1 MLLLLLVCVF
11 GCHVTSVSYY
21 WFFKCCCC
29 IVYFDDMNSKKGHGG
44 QMKDSSGDEDDGF
57 DEVLMPADYK
67 EVGHIQDDEIF
78 GEFVTKVAAGVTV
91 TCMIDCCHSGTA
103 MDLPYVCNAGDKK
116 MKVDAGFKIPS
127 SGMALKAPKKSSSS
141 SKKSDGKKKTSLAAA
156 AVKKEKKGAKPIVA
170 EDATDDGYSAAAAS
184 QSPAPEK
191 KKRGLFGF
199 GKKK

>member
-1 MLLLLLVCVF
+1 
-11 GCHVTSVSYY
+11 
-21 WFFKCCCC
+21 
-29 IVYFDDMNSKKGHGG
+29 
-44 QMKDSSGDEDDGF
+44 MKDSSGDEEDGF

-67 EVGHIQDDEIF
+67 EVGQIQDDEIF
-78 GEFVTKVAAGVTV
+78 DEFVTKVAAGVTV

-103 MDLPYVCNAGDKK
+103 MDLPYVCNAGDKR
-116 MKVDAGFKIPS
+116 MKVDAGFKIPT

-141 SKKSDGKKKTSLAAA
+141 KKTDGKKKTSLAAA
-156 AVKKEKKGAKPIVA
+156 AVKKEKKSAKPIVA